1 MDRRRARL
9 IERSLTMPKPKPV
22 ACYVRVSSKRQRHDS
37 QRDVI
42 TRWLEAHGIDRDKVA
57 WYQDVESGRK
67 MARPEFDR
75 LQADIFAGTGRTVVV
90 YKVDRL
96 ARRLREGLNLLCD
109 WTERGVRLIS
119 VTQQID
125 VSATMGRMVAALLLG
140 LAEIEW
146 EYRRDRQAAG
156 IAVAKRRGVYRGR
169 PPGTTKGQPARAR
182 ELRAKGLAA
191 AAIATALG
199 VSPRTVFRYLGE

>member
-1 MDRRRARL
+1 
-9 IERSLTMPKPKPV
+9 MPKREPV
-22 ACYVRVSSKRQRHDS
+22 ACYVRVSSKDQRHDS
-37 QRDVI
+37 QREVI
-42 TRWLEAHGIDRDKVA
+42 ARWLESNGIDPDKVA
-57 WYQDVESGRK
+57 WYQDTESGRK

-75 LQADIFAGTGRTVVV
+75 LRADIFAGAVRTVVV

-109 WTERGVRLIS
+109 WTERGVRFIS

-125 VSATMGRMVAALLLG
+125 VSGTMGRMVATLLLG

-156 IAVAKRRGVYRGR
+156 IAVAKRQGTYKGR
-169 PPGTTKGQPARAR
+169 KPGTTKGKPDRAL
-182 ELRAKGLAA
+182 ELRGKGLATPE
-191 AAIATALG
+191 IATALG
-199 VSPRTVFRYLGE
+199 VSTRTVFRYLGE